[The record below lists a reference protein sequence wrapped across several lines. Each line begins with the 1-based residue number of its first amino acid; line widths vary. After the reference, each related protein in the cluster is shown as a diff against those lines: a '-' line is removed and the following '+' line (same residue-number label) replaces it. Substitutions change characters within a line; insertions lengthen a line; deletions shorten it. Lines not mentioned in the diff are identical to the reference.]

1 MGMDMGMDTV
11 HGIPAD
17 LDMDP
22 VVALV
27 VPDTDL
33 VVLDTDLA
41 VLVTGRGE
49 RKDNAVN
56 AKHSLSSR
64 KQTVRIHPGRFVI
77 DDPYF
82 IKMTLIVSSKSH
94 PDPDLWHRHYHHH
107 NLDTG

>member
-1 MGMDMGMDTV
+1 MGMDTV

-17 LDMDP
+17 L
-22 VVALV
+22 VVLA
-27 VPDTDL
+27 VPDMG
-33 VVLDTDLA
+33 TDLA